1 MKAMM
6 TLITLFNLLLIFL
19 SPVLPGQV
27 WADEDWMER
36 GLSGLK
42 TQHFEAAIEAFSRAI
57 KMNPDR
63 VEAYNNRGIAWCK
76 KGEYDRAIADYNKAL
91 EIDPRCADVYN
102 NRGGIW
108 FYKGEYD
115 LAIHDFDKALG
126 VNPNFAK
133 AYSNRGAAW
142 FCKGNFELAIDDYN
156 KALEINPNS
165 AETNKQLAWILS
177 VYSGNVKKGGSKA
190 AVLPQTEENPDPKA
204 VAPRATL
211 AAPIAADGSLAIEE
225 EAIALPTNEHPGK
238 EPEEHL
244 TKPKPHE
251 ITESGRTSIPKG
263 KTKTSTI
270 EPPRH
275 KQTGT
280 PSVAPKTEFSIQVGA
295 FQSRENAETLTAR
308 LKEKGYAARLVP
320 LVSWSK
326 KILYT
331 VRMGEY
337 ATRREAEKKAETF
350 SDKENLPSTVR
361 PAHEL

>member
-6 TLITLFNLLLIFL
+6 TQITLFNLLLIFL

-57 KMNPDR
+57 EMNPDR

-76 KGEYDRAIADYNKAL
+76 KGDYDRAIADYNKAL

-190 AVLPQTEENPDPKA
+190 AVLPQREEKSDPKA

-211 AAPIAADGSLAIEE
+211 AAPIAEEGSLA
-225 EAIALPTNEHPGK
+225 
-238 EPEEHL
+238 
-244 TKPKPHE
+244 
-251 ITESGRTSIPKG
+251 
-263 KTKTSTI
+263 I

-280 PSVAPKTEFSIQVGA
+280 PSAAPKTKFSIQVGA
-295 FQSRENAETLTAR
+295 FQSRENAETLAAR

-337 ATRREAEKKAETF
+337 PTRREAEEKAETF